1 MQRRTF
7 LQSSLTAVGLATM
20 PVLASGAEGAPEKGG
35 REFFE
40 LRTYALKPDKQAILD
55 R

>member
-1 MQRRTF
+1 
-7 LQSSLTAVGLATM
+7 M
-20 PVLASGAEGAPEKGG
+20 PVLASAVDVSQEKGG